1 MSTILLKKNQYLG
14 RVEPLQD
21 VSNAVDRIDHPPLYG
36 VEQDRFGSFVVQ
48 IQRPVEYNQQHNS
61 SWDSIGLDFRIGLGW
76 IGLDWIFS
84 PSKTKKYTVSLYIY
98 YI

>member
-1 MSTILLKKNQYLG
+1 MKSGDTGMVKLYYSLKLN
-14 RVEPLQD
+14 
-21 VSNAVDRIDHPPLYG
+21 
-36 VEQDRFGSFVVQ
+36 
-48 IQRPVEYNQQHNS
+48 PVEYNQQHNS